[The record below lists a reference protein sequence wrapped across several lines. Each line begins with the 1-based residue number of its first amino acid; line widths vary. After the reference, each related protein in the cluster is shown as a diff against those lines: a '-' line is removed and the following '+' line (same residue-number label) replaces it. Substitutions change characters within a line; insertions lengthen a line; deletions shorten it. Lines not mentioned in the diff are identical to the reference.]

1 MTDIKI
7 DFNNCD
13 ISIDKMFDIHDN
25 QNVYVNNNVNSEK
38 TTSTKNKKKIS
49 NNTKQKKIED
59 RLSRKPQTIY
69 YYIHENRSI
78 LQKQQ
83 KRVDILFKKFTEWN
97 WIDQNTR
104 AEDFDY
110 LFSGEQRYCNITW
123 TSTST
128 VLTILLQSLLKKT
141 YIQHQTGCSA
151 KSLVENQ
158 FRMTA
163 NSDKM
168 RLNDINKNRIAISL
182 IILDLNFPLPES
194 NNNCITEQYDISD
207 AALYEVYNGQLRST
221 KGI

>member
-1 MTDIKI
+1 MGGITV
-7 DFNNCD
+7 NGP
-13 ISIDKMFDIHDN
+13 MFDIHDN

-59 RLSRKPQTIY
+59 RLSRKPQTIN

-97 WIDQNTR
+97 WIDQNTK

-128 VLTILLQSLLKKT
+128 VLTILLQSLLKET
-141 YIQHQTGCSA
+141 YILHQTGCSA
-151 KSLVENQ
+151 KSLVKTQ
-158 FRMTA
+158 FGMTA
-163 NSDKM
+163 NSDRS
-168 RLNDINKNRIAISL
+168 RLDSTNEKRIEISL
-182 IILDLNFPLPES
+182 IILNFNIPLPEL
-194 NNNCITEQYDISD
+194 NNNHTSEQYDIRD
-207 AALYEVYNGQLRST
+207 AALYEVFKGCLRST